1 MVNKTILELEQ
12 VFTSHTH
19 GETIELLN
27 ELVSLRNEISNIMN
41 SMIEQNN
48 DLCDELLS
56 DEISEMELQI
66 VYLNH
71 NIMTIKDAIMLH
83 ESKTFEKKSS
93 KNGIAT
99 FCLN

>member
-19 GETIELLN
+19 AETIELLN
-27 ELVSLRNEISNIMN
+27 ELVSLR
-41 SMIEQNN
+41 
-48 DLCDELLS
+48 DELTEIQISLIEEGS
-56 DEISEMELQI
+56 DEESIGITLSEIEEQKI
-66 VYLNH
+66 YLNR
-71 NIMTIKDAIMLH
+71 NIMTLEDAIMLH